1 MTAEKKPLKNP
12 EISVI
17 VPVYKVEKYLNE
29 CIDSILAQTFT
40 DFELILVDDGSPD
53 NCPAL
58 CDAAAEKD
66 SRVRVLHKPNGG
78 VSTARNAGLDIA
90 RGNWLGFVDA
100 DDAVVPTFYE
110 KMHRAAVQSG
120 AEMAVCDILGI
131 DENGKKCPFQY
142 DLLKNEVI
150 DREEAIRRM
159 KLTPYVHVTT
169 KLYRK
174 EVFED
179 LRFPVGKNYEDAY
192 LAPEIFERVTKV
204 AGVRER
210 LYHYRINSEGIMK
223 SKASPRNLCEV
234 EANYAMFRCAEKHG
248 KTDVLYFEYRM
259 MKRIFRH
266 DLRQLSAEERNDPL
280 VGQMEEL
287 LAKAWESVRKHGAAT
302 LENRFHTLC
311 YFISPQLYFDLKY
324 GRS

>member
-1 MTAEKKPLKNP
+1 MTENKQP
-12 EISVI
+12 EISII
-17 VPVYKVEKYLNE
+17 VPVYRVERFLPE
-29 CIDSILAQTFT
+29 CIDSILAQTFR

-53 NCPAL
+53 SCPAL
-58 CDAAAEKD
+58 CDAAVEKD
-66 SRVRVLHKPNGG
+66 SRVRVIHQKNKGRSG
-78 VSTARNAGLDIA
+78 ARNAGLDAA
-90 RGNWLGFVDA
+90 RGNWIGFVDA

-131 DENGKKCPFQY
+131 DEKGKKCPFQY

-174 EVFED
+174 EVFEG
-179 LRFPVGKNYEDAY
+179 LRFPAGKNYEDAY

-223 SKASPRNLCEV
+223 SKASLRNLYEV

-259 MKRIFRH
+259 MQRIFRR
-266 DLRQLSAEERNDPL
+266 DLRQLPPADRNDPL
-280 VGQMEEL
+280 VGQMEDL
-287 LAKAWESVRKHGAAT
+287 LAKARESVQKHGAAT
-302 LENRFHTLC
+302 LKNRFHTLC

-324 GRS
+324 GRA